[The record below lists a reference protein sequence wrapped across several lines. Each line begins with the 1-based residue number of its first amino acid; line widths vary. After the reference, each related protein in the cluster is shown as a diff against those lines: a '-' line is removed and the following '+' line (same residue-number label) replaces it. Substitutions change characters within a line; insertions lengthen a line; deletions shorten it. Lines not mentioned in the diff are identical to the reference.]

1 MDLTLSMNHL
11 PPGQIP
17 MDLDSRE
24 GPVQSCS
31 RIDGTF
37 IPQLAPGLLL
47 TDVHDNTPAG
57 PGCVYSGVCIH
68 VEGVVIDWVFPEADL
83 KAKL

>member
-1 MDLTLSMNHL
+1 MDLTLSMNRL
-11 PPGQIP
+11 PPRKIP
-17 MDLDSRE
+17 MDLNSRQ

-37 IPQLAPGLLL
+37 ISQVAPGLLL

-57 PGCVYSGVCIH
+57 PRSVYSGVFIC
-68 VEGVVIDWVFPEADL
+68 VEGVVID
-83 KAKL
+83 